1 MKTIIIIFLTL
12 GLCLSSFGQQEAQ
25 FSQYYNNAYFFNP
38 AAGGITKTIKIDL
51 GYRRQWMGMEGTP
64 QSFYATGHSEV
75 SFNSKKDVLDEFNT
89 KINSSE
95 ESVSANIFESPERA
109 IGVNKHVMG
118 GRMLSD
124 QIGPFQKT
132 SAMASYAYHLRFSK
146 ETMLSLGLSA
156 GISNLG
162 IRSDKVI
169 LLDQDDNQY
178 SNFLA
183 NNSNQTIFDLNA
195 GIAFYA
201 DQFHFGI
208 SSTQLLKNDLVI
220 EDVITQ
226 SQFGRHWFMYGMY
239 DLPISATDI
248 VFQPHFM
255 AQIIGNS
262 PFSFNL
268 GTKVTYQGSLWA
280 NLAYRFGDSFNFAVG
295 LNFAK
300 RFTFGYAYD
309 VAMGQVQRS
318 SNYVHELQ
326 LGVIIGKNRNIK
338 KELKDDKKL

>member
-1 MKTIIIIFLTL
+1 MKNILIIVFTF
-12 GLCLSSFGQQEAQ
+12 GLCLSGFSQQEAQ
-25 FSQYYNNAYFFNP
+25 FSQYYNNPYFFNP
-38 AAGGITKTIKIDL
+38 AAGGITKTIQFDF
-51 GYRRQWMGMEGTP
+51 GYRRQWLGIEGTP

-75 SFNSKKDVLDEFNT
+75 SFNSKKEVLDEFN
-89 KINSSE
+89 SDG
-95 ESVSANIFESPERA
+95 ESIFEGPQRV
-109 IGVNKHVMG
+109 IGKNKHVMG

-124 QIGPFQKT
+124 EIGPFQKT

-146 ETMLSLGLSA
+146 TTMLSLGVSA

-169 LLDQDDNQY
+169 LLDQDDLEY

-195 GIAFYA
+195 GIAFYG
-201 DQFHFGI
+201 DRFHFGL

-220 EDVITQ
+220 DQVVTQ
-226 SQFGRHWFMYGMY
+226 SQFGRHWFLYGMY
-239 DLPISATDI
+239 DFPIKTTDI
-248 VFQPHFM
+248 VIQPHFM
-255 AQIIGNS
+255 AQVIGNA

-268 GTKVTYQGSLWA
+268 GTKFLYQGRYWA
-280 NLAYRFGDSFNFAVG
+280 NVSYRINDALNFAVG
-295 LNFAK
+295 LNFAQ

-309 VAMGQVQRS
+309 VAMGEVQRS
-318 SNYVHELQ
+318 SNFVHELQ

-338 KELKDDKKL
+338 KELKDDEKM

>member
-1 MKTIIIIFLTL
+1 MKTILSIFTVFGILTAAY
-12 GLCLSSFGQQEAQ
+12 SQQEAQ

-38 AAGGITKTIKIDL
+38 AAGGITKTIQINL
-51 GYRRQWMGMEGTP
+51 GYRRQWLGIEGTP

-75 SFNSKKDVLDEFNT
+75 SFNPKKQVLDEFNN
-89 KINSSE
+89 KMNSSDDE
-95 ESVSANIFESPERA
+95 TGSSVFKSPQRVV
-109 IGVNKHVMG
+109 GVNKHVMG
-118 GRMLSD
+118 GRVLSD

-146 ETMLSLGLSA
+146 KTMLSLGVSA

-162 IRSDKVI
+162 IRSDKVV
-169 LLDQDDNQY
+169 LLDQDDIEY
-178 SNFLA
+178 TNFLV

-201 DQFHFGI
+201 EQFHFGI

-220 EDVITQ
+220 EDVVTQ

-239 DLPISATDI
+239 DLPLETTDI
-248 VFQPHFM
+248 TIQPHFM

-262 PFSFNL
+262 PFLFNL
-268 GTKVTYQGSLWA
+268 GSKFIYDGKYWA
-280 NLAYRFGDSFNFAVG
+280 NIAYRFGDALNFAVG
-295 LNFAK
+295 LNFAQ

-338 KELKDDKKL
+338 KELQDDEKM